1 MNIEHVSTTNRHV
14 DLILSDGDGGE
25 VHLTL
30 HGTPVDLAL
39 TDRGIW
45 FGVWDD
51 GADAARD
58 YVEVSYADLVA
69 LAEGRVKLVAV

>member
-1 MNIEHVSTTNRHV
+1 MNIEHVSTTHRHI
-14 DLILSDGDGGE
+14 DLTLTNGDGNE

-30 HGTPVDLAL
+30 HGTPVDLDL
-39 TDRGIW
+39 TDKGIW

-51 GADAARD
+51 GADATRD

>member
-30 HGTPVDLAL
+30 HGTPVDLDL
-39 TDRGIW
+39 TDKGIG